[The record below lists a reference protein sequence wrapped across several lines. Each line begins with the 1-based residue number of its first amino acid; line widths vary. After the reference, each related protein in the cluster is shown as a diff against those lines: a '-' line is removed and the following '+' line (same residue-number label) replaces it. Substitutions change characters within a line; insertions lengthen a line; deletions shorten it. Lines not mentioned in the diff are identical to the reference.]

1 MLATRTARLLA
12 AVVAAGIFAVGLVF
26 VANASNDGKG
36 QSDLAGVR
44 GTVAQFHRVEA
55 AQAAGWDLV
64 PGLDHCFE
72 SEAGGMGLHYINVGL
87 LDTTLDPLQPEAL
100 VYHHSPNGQLQLG
113 AVEYIVPQAAWDAED
128 HGQLPV
134 ALGQEF
140 HLNEA
145 LGVYVLHAWI
155 FTHNSAGTF
164 GDWNANVS
172 CPAD

>member
-12 AVVAAGIFAVGLVF
+12 AVMAGGTVAIVLVF
-26 VANASNDGKG
+26 TANASNNGPG
-36 QSDLAGVR
+36 QSDLANVR
-44 GTVAQFHRVEA
+44 AAVAQLHGADA

-72 SEAGGMGLHYINVGL
+72 SEAGGMGIHYINVGL

-100 VYHHSPNGQLQLG
+100 VYHHLPNGQLQLG

-155 FTHNSAGTF
+155 FTHNPAGIF
-164 GDWNANVS
+164 GDWNPNVS